1 MNSAI
6 TRTILRAG
14 LVAGI
19 LDIIAA
25 ILINVVFKGQTTVTK
40 LLQSIASGLIGKAAY
55 DNGIATAILGLLL
68 HFLIAF
74 IFTIIFV
81 LIYPRLKF
89 AHTQPLLTG
98 IIYGILVWLTM
109 NAVVIPIA
117 FSRTF
122 NFDLKTH
129 WLGILVIILC
139 VGIPVALISNKI
151 LGSRRAAV

>member
-25 ILINVVFKGQTTVTK
+25 ILINVVFKGQTTATK

-55 DNGIATAILGLLL
+55 DNGIATAALGLAL

-81 LIYPRLKF
+81 LIYPRLKP

-98 IIYGILVWLTM
+98 IIYGILVWIVM
-109 NAVVIPIA
+109 NAVVVPIA

-122 NFDLKTH
+122 NFDFKTH
-129 WLGILVIILC
+129 WLGILVIIVC
-139 VGIPVALISNKI
+139 VGIPVALISNKM
-151 LGSRRAAV
+151 LGGRKVAG